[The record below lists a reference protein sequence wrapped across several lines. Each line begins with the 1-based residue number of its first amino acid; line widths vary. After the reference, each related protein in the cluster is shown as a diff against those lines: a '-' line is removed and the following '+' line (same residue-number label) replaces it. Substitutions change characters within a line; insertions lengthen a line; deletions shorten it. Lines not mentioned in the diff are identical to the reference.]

1 MRYAFLALR
10 ALSRLEWTS
19 SNGVSEIPLAEGMFW
34 YLEIEVDILLRIRAS
49 IITPF
54 FWVFEN
60 HVISQCQGVCPP
72 SFSSAEKSPGN
83 EVERKSCTRLSLW
96 AWATWWTIK
105 LDFVEIGT
113 LGVCKEF
120 GYWVR
125 QRVPVRASTTYR
137 WVLDRYRCAS
147 TRVSSPR
154 RVKRDG
160 ASNGLSMDCSTQG
173 LQTGKFNW
181 LAQE

>member
-1 MRYAFLALR
+1 MLIYNTQL
-10 ALSRLEWTS
+10 
-19 SNGVSEIPLAEGMFW
+19 
-34 YLEIEVDILLRIRAS
+34 
-49 IITPF
+49 
-54 FWVFEN
+54 FWVEN
-60 HVISQCQGVCPP
+60 HVISRCQGLCPP
-72 SFSSAEKSPGN
+72 AFSSAEKGPGN
-83 EVERKSCTRLSLW
+83 EVERKSCTGLSLW
-96 AWATWWTIK
+96 AWATWWTIQ

-147 TRVSSPR
+147 TMVSSPR

-160 ASNGLSMDCSTQG
+160 ASNGLYG
-173 LQTGKFNW
+173 LFHAGLAERKVQFVGATVRQHGIKQSGWRQHDASHTPRSVVAGDVMTTKWRTG
-181 LAQE
+181 